1 MKKILLLSSLTL
13 GLALVGC
20 SKSARTSTASNNP
33 PPPAPASST
42 VDAIAKDAGAA
53 MHSAANTVAATARE
67 LEWKLTNDD
76 IKDDVAAGR
85 KIERSKAG
93 APTGATV
100 DKSDL
105 KTAVEARIRADSSIA
120 NMPIDVDADRDGQ
133 INLSGKTNTI
143 DQVGRAIAVALDTD
157 GVTKVSSKIALDKQ
171 GNAHR

>member
-1 MKKILLLSSLTL
+1 MKKVILLSTLTM

-20 SKSARTSTASNNP
+20 SKSARTSTASNDT

-42 VDAIAKDAGAA
+42 ADAMAKNAGDAVR
-53 MHSAANTVAATARE
+53 SAANSVAATTRE
-67 LEWKLTNDD
+67 LEWKLTNND

-85 KIERSKAG
+85 TIERSKAG

-105 KTAVEARIRADSSIA
+105 KTAVEARLRADSQIA

-157 GVTKVSSKIALDKQ
+157 GVSKVSSKISLDKQ